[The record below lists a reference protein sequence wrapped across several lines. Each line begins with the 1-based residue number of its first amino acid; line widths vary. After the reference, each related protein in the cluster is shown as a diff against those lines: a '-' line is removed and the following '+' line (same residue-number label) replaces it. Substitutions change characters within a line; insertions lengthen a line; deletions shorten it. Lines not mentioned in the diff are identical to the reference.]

1 MRNLTAGELEAKWA
15 KLKPSNYRVT
25 SHATPRYNCLAFAND
40 DEKRWWESSPYGGTI
55 YWPSNVRREDSLAT
69 WSTIFESQGYTIS
82 ASREAEAGKQKVAL
96 YVDLDDLSPTHVAIS
111 NGDRWKSKL
120 GKLQDIE
127 HDSLD
132 VLEGCD
138 GYEYGIVERVLEK
151 AME

>member
-69 WSTIFESQGYTIS
+69 WSTIFESQATQLVQVGRRKLENRKWHYI
-82 ASREAEAGKQKVAL
+82 
-96 YVDLDDLSPTHVAIS
+96 DLDDL
-111 NGDRWKSKL
+111 
-120 GKLQDIE
+120 
-127 HDSLD
+127 
-132 VLEGCD
+132 
-138 GYEYGIVERVLEK
+138 
-151 AME
+151 